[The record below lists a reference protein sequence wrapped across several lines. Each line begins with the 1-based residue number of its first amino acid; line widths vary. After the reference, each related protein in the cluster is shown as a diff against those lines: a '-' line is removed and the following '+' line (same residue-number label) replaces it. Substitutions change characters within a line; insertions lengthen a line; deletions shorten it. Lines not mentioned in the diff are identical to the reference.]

1 MKGVF
6 ILLRW
11 IRGVGCLPYHLAQVD
26 GVARCVDTI
35 SNNGNTL
42 SVAPYTIVYILK
54 LVAIPRRFR
63 ILIVRNCY
71 KLRHFGGKTFRRK
84 EDKINFGIM
93 ILYLFV

>member
-42 SVAPYTIVYILK
+42 SVATLYDSLYSKMGGDSPTVSN
-54 LVAIPRRFR
+54 F
-63 ILIVRNCY
+63 NC
-71 KLRHFGGKTFRRK
+71 
-84 EDKINFGIM
+84 E
-93 ILYLFV
+93 

>member
-42 SVAPYTIVYILK
+42 SVATLYDSLYSKMGGDSPTVSNFNCVK
-54 LVAIPRRFR
+54 LLQIATFWWENFQKKRR
-63 ILIVRNCY
+63 
-71 KLRHFGGKTFRRK
+71 
-84 EDKINFGIM
+84 
-93 ILYLFV
+93 